1 MANISKIKLP
11 NGETYNIYDAT
22 AIHTNDV
29 TALMNLKGTKSSYED
44 LPVSGNKVGDVW
56 LIYNTGEEYVYDDTV
71 GWVKLGYN
79 IDAAPSVHKHSL
91 SDITDYVVDDVLSS
105 TSTNPVQNK
114 VVNEA
119 LLSTREYTDAK
130 VSSLIFVG
138 TYKEYEAAYA
148 KGEILINTFVVITD
162 DETSGDSGEGGGE
175 DSGEDATTAKLGY
188 AVLGKMIL
196 G

>member
-11 NGETYNIYDAT
+11 NGETYNIYDAA
-22 AIHTNDV
+22 AIHTSDV
-29 TALMNLKGTKSSYED
+29 TALMNLKGTKTSYED
-44 LPVSGNKVGDVW
+44 LPASDNKVGDVW
-56 LIYNTGEEYVYDDTV
+56 LIYNTGEEYVYDNTA
-71 GWVKLGYN
+71 GWVKLGYD
-79 IDAAPSVHKHSL
+79 IDAAPSVHKHNL
-91 SDITDYVVDDVLSS
+91 SDITDYAVDDVLSS

-138 TYKEYEAAYA
+138 TYAEYEAAYA

-162 DETSGDSGEGGGE
+162 DETSGDSGESG
-175 DSGEDATTAKLGY
+175 GEDATTAKL
-188 AVLGKMIL
+188 
-196 G
+196 